1 MNPIIEHNVYTL
13 LDFLVYGPR
22 VAIVL
27 LVLLACWPANAHS
40 KLPPRWWTDQDDK
53 TARCNRYPQ
62 DANYDRLRADCIR
75 RVKR

>member
-1 MNPIIEHNVYTL
+1 MMPIIEHNVYTA

-27 LVLLACWPANAHS
+27 LVLLACWPANARE
-40 KLPPRWWTDQDDK
+40 LPPRWWTDQDQ
-53 TARCNRYPQ
+53 AELRCDRYPSGP
-62 DANYDRLRADCIR
+62 NYERLRAKCIR